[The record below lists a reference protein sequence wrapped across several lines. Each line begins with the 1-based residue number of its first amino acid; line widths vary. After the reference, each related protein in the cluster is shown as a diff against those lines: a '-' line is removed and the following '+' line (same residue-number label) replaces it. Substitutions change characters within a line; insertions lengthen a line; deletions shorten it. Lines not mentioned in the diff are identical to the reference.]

1 MPNEAELEAPNP
13 GVLLAPKAGVPEDPK
28 PLEPNAGAL
37 VAPNNDGDVEPNAGV
52 VVPNAGVV
60 VAPNA
65 VVVVAPKAGVLDA
78 PKVLLPNAGC
88 VCWNVPPKAL
98 DWLGEEPKPP
108 KLGFCPNND
117 DPLPKVDDVAPNAGA
132 GDAPKV
138 GAELPNGEDDGVPNA
153 GVDGWPKAPA
163 DVAPNAG
170 VDGWPKAPVDVEPN
184 AGVDGWPKAPVDVV
198 PKGEPPVCAPNVV
211 VGLPN
216 GFGANGLE
224 VEVLAWPNPVWAPK
238 GLLEV
243 WPKGLVDDCP
253 NAARNKHIISH

>member
-1 MPNEAELEAPNP
+1 MHQK
-13 GVLLAPKAGVPEDPK
+13 LAQSSQMERMMECQTPEWMAGRRPQRT
-28 PLEPNAGAL
+28 
-37 VAPNNDGDVEPNAGV
+37 
-52 VVPNAGVV
+52 
-60 VAPNA
+60 
-65 VVVVAPKAGVLDA
+65 
-78 PKVLLPNAGC
+78 
-88 VCWNVPPKAL
+88 
-98 DWLGEEPKPP
+98 
-108 KLGFCPNND
+108 
-117 DPLPKVDDVAPNAGA
+117 
-132 GDAPKV
+132 
-138 GAELPNGEDDGVPNA
+138 
-153 GVDGWPKAPA
+153 
-163 DVAPNAG
+163 PNAG

>member
-1 MPNEAELEAPNP
+1 VLSSKLKKMIMWKENECQ
-13 GVLLAPKAGVPEDPK
+13 KYK
-28 PLEPNAGAL
+28 
-37 VAPNNDGDVEPNAGV
+37 
-52 VVPNAGVV
+52 
-60 VAPNA
+60 
-65 VVVVAPKAGVLDA
+65 
-78 PKVLLPNAGC
+78 
-88 VCWNVPPKAL
+88 
-98 DWLGEEPKPP
+98 
-108 KLGFCPNND
+108 
-117 DPLPKVDDVAPNAGA
+117 PLPKVDDVAPNAGA
-132 GDAPKV
+132 GDAPKA

-184 AGVDGWPKAPVDVV
+184 AGVDGWLKAPVDVV

>member
-1 MPNEAELEAPNP
+1 VPNEAELEAPNP

-65 VVVVAPKAGVLDA
+65 GVVVAPKAGVLDA

-117 DPLPKVDDVAPNAGA
+117 DPANLRI
-132 GDAPKV
+132 
-138 GAELPNGEDDGVPNA
+138 
-153 GVDGWPKAPA
+153 
-163 DVAPNAG
+163 
-170 VDGWPKAPVDVEPN
+170 
-184 AGVDGWPKAPVDVV
+184 VV
-198 PKGEPPVCAPNVV
+198 SHVIQNDSSEEQLKQQHC
-211 VGLPN
+211 GLP
-216 GFGANGLE
+216 
-224 VEVLAWPNPVWAPK
+224 LAHYSGKFN
-238 GLLEV
+238 
-243 WPKGLVDDCP
+243 
-253 NAARNKHIISH
+253 

>member
-60 VAPNA
+60 VAP
-65 VVVVAPKAGVLDA
+65 KAGVLDA

-117 DPLPKVDDVAPNAGA
+117 DPANLRI
-132 GDAPKV
+132 
-138 GAELPNGEDDGVPNA
+138 
-153 GVDGWPKAPA
+153 
-163 DVAPNAG
+163 
-170 VDGWPKAPVDVEPN
+170 
-184 AGVDGWPKAPVDVV
+184 VV
-198 PKGEPPVCAPNVV
+198 SHVIQNDSSEEQLKQQHC
-211 VGLPN
+211 GLP
-216 GFGANGLE
+216 
-224 VEVLAWPNPVWAPK
+224 LAHYSGKFN
-238 GLLEV
+238 
-243 WPKGLVDDCP
+243 
-253 NAARNKHIISH
+253 